1 MTIYQLECFIAV
13 AEELNFS
20 AAAQRLFTT
29 QPAITYQINTLEKE
43 TGLHLFDRTTR
54 RTKLTAA
61 GQSFYLDMVQM
72 TSFGRQA
79 LKKAQD
85 IQAADRSHLVVG
97 LRQLFDYGTFA
108 SILAEYQRQ
117 YPNAQVEVIPQSNR
131 RPLEELRS
139 GQLDIGFFYA
149 TEHSSDRDVSFTPL
163 FSLAYYVLMN
173 PNCPLADRKAL
184 HLADLKGQSVVS
196 SGAFD
201 SFLSAC
207 QGPSLEE
214 LAQALDLESAERE
227 LDMLQAESAADGFW
241 DNLAKA
247 QKVQQRI
254 KNLQDKVD
262 GQKKRQS
269 QWDDMMAMCEMGN
282 EFEDESLLPE
292 LEESFQTLEHEMEE
306 ARLATLLTGEYDS
319 SNVILTIHPGAGGTE
334 AQDWA
339 QMLYRMY
346 TRWTERHDFTYQI
359 LDYEDGDEAGIKSAT
374 IMIEGEN
381 AYGYLRGEHGVHRL
395 VRVSPFDA
403 NARRQ
408 TSFASVEVMP
418 DLPEDVEVEIRPEDI
433 EMQVYRASGAGG
445 QHVNKT
451 SSAVRLI
458 HKPTGIVVA
467 SQQERSQ
474 FQNKDNC
481 MKMLR
486 AKLVELKQ
494 QQHAEKISDIK
505 GVQMKI
511 EWGSQIRSYVFMPYQ
526 MVKDTRTG
534 YETGNIDN
542 VMDGD
547 LDGFI
552 NAYLTQLATGELK
565 K

>member
-1 MTIYQLECFIAV
+1 MALIEYDAYKQKLRDLGPELEK
-13 AEELNFS
+13 LS
-20 AAAQRLFTT
+20 AA
-29 QPAITYQINTLEKE
+29 
-43 TGLHLFDRTTR
+43 
-54 RTKLTAA
+54 
-61 GQSFYLDMVQM
+61 LDV
-72 TSFGRQA
+72 
-79 LKKAQD
+79 
-85 IQAADRSHLVVG
+85 
-97 LRQLFDYGTFA
+97 
-108 SILAEYQRQ
+108 
-117 YPNAQVEVIPQSNR
+117 
-131 RPLEELRS
+131 
-139 GQLDIGFFYA
+139 
-149 TEHSSDRDVSFTPL
+149 
-163 FSLAYYVLMN
+163 
-173 PNCPLADRKAL
+173 
-184 HLADLKGQSVVS
+184 
-196 SGAFD
+196 
-201 SFLSAC
+201 
-207 QGPSLEE
+207 
-214 LAQALDLESAERE
+214 ESARQEARRLE
-227 LDMLQAESAADGFW
+227 DETAQDGFW
-241 DNLAKA
+241 NDLERS
-247 QKVQQRI
+247 QKVQMRLKQ
-254 KNLQDKVD
+254 LQNKVA
-262 GQKKRQS
+262 RQEKLVS
-269 QWDDMMAMCEMGN
+269 AWEDLTALCEMGR
-282 EFEDESLLPE
+282 EADDEELLAE
-292 LEESFQTLEHEMEE
+292 LKTEYAALEEKVEE
-306 ARLATLLTGEYDS
+306 TRMTTLLSGEYDS
-319 SNVILTIHPGAGGTE
+319 SNAILQFHAGAGGTE

-346 TRWTERHDFTYQI
+346 TRWTERHGFTYQI
-359 LDYEDGDEAGIKSAT
+359 MDYQDGDEAGIKSAT

-418 DLPEDVEVEIRPEDI
+418 DLPEDVEIEIRPEDI

-467 SQQERSQ
+467 TQQERSQ

-486 AKLVELKQ
+486 AKLLELKA

-534 YETGNIDN
+534 YETGNIDS

-547 LDGFI
+547 LDGFL